1 LKQNVCDSLG
11 LEVGAYDYT
20 HHGEGDIL
28 MKLAAQIFAI
38 MTCAVTLTFCA
49 GSRDRPIKFIYLA
62 LGASD
67 AVGVGAIPLTDG
79 YVYLIKRDLDRR
91 MPGVFLMNLGVPA
104 ARIDLIKEE
113 VRLAAQAR
121 TKAHL
126 VTLWTG
132 ANDLVN
138 GDDPKIF
145 QEDLRALLGIVKDD
159 ISKTIVMANLPDLTK
174 LPRFRD
180 RPSPWVTA
188 ERIAAYNRAIMEE
201 AKRVDAKLLDFFAI
215 PVQDD
220 LVFDVDGFHPNNAGH
235 QAIAREFLRV
245 ILPTLQ

>member
-1 LKQNVCDSLG
+1 
-11 LEVGAYDYT
+11 LEAGAYDYT
-20 HHGEGDIL
+20 HHGEEDIP

-67 AVGVGAIPLTDG
+67 AVGVGATPLTDG

>member
-1 LKQNVCDSLG
+1 
-11 LEVGAYDYT
+11 
-20 HHGEGDIL
+20 
-28 MKLAAQIFAI
+28 MKRIAQVFTI
-38 MTCAVTLTFCA
+38 MACALTLTFCA
-49 GSRDRPIKFIYLA
+49 GSRDRPIKFVYLA

-113 VRLAAQAR
+113 VRLAAQVG
-121 TKAHL
+121 TKAQL

-138 GDDPKIF
+138 GDDPKVF
-145 QEDLRALLGIVKDD
+145 QEDLRAMLGIVKGD
-159 ISKTIVMANLPDLTK
+159 ISKTIVIANLPDLTK
-174 LPRFRD
+174 LPRFRE
-180 RPSPWVTA
+180 RPIPSVTA
-188 ERIAAYNRAIMEE
+188 ERIAAYNQAIAQE

-215 PVQDD
+215 PIQDD

-235 QAIAREFLRV
+235 QALGREFLRV
-245 ILPTLQ
+245 ILPTLNLR